1 MSKLL
6 LAFSVSALLSGD
18 CAFGMDYDEN
28 ELYENPQKDSN
39 LDLLKEKVDKNDK
52 KSAERKLFTQK
63 LRELLNLEREK
74 VNKYKQALQKSQ
86 QLLAEEREK
95 NGQPKPQTQ
104 KCRDFH

>member
-1 MSKLL
+1 MIK
-6 LAFSVSALLSGD
+6 
-18 CAFGMDYDEN
+18 N
-28 ELYENPQKDSN
+28 QQKKTSP
-39 LDLLKEKVDKNDK
+39 
-52 KSAERKLFTQK
+52 QK